1 MIKLIKVSFTSSLLC
16 MSCNMC
22 VNVIITLSIY
32 YLSIYLGRLVLCINL
47 SGLGDAQNTEKKKFS
62 ECISVFL
69 EEIRISV
76 IDWVKNVA
84 LTNVVGLIQF
94 FEAWIKQQDRRRV
107 NSFSFRETETS
118 IVFCPVVA
126 VFMILRPSISDED
139 LHQTTTVWFSGFKT
153 QIKINHLLSPAC
165 RQQILGLLSL
175 HKLVINLFI
184 PSQSHWC

>member
-1 MIKLIKVSFTSSLLC
+1 

-76 IDWVKNVA
+76 ID
-84 LTNVVGLIQF
+84 
-94 FEAWIKQQDRRRV
+94 
-107 NSFSFRETETS
+107 
-118 IVFCPVVA
+118 
-126 VFMILRPSISDED
+126 
-139 LHQTTTVWFSGFKT
+139 
-153 QIKINHLLSPAC
+153 
-165 RQQILGLLSL
+165 
-175 HKLVINLFI
+175 
-184 PSQSHWC
+184 